1 MIPELG
7 HYALVLAFGLA
18 IVQGVVPFWGARCR
32 DPVLMRVAEPTAFT
46 QFALVAAAFVALA
59 WSHVASDFSVLNVFE
74 NSHSAQPLIYKI
86 AGVWGNHEGS
96 LLLWL
101 LLLLFFG
108 VLVSAL
114 GFDLPATLRA
124 DALSVQAWIAA
135 AFELLIL
142 STANPFARLSD
153 APFEGRELNPMLQ
166 DPGLAIH
173 PPLLYLGY
181 VGTAVTFSFAIA
193 ALVEGTVDVV
203 WARFVRPWVLI
214 AWMFLTIG
222 IAVGSYWAYYTL
234 GWGSFWFW
242 DPVENASLMPWLA
255 GTALLHSAIVL
266 EKRDALKVWTILL
279 AIITFS
285 LSLIGTFLER
295 SGVLVSVQAFAS
307 DPARGVFILAIV
319 TLLVGGGLALF
330 AWRAPVLRDG
340 GMFAPISREGTL
352 VLNNLFLVT
361 LCATVFVGTFY
372 PLGLEALTGQRISV
386 GEPFFRATF
395 VPLAI
400 PLLVSMSFGPLLP
413 WKRGDLFGAVQR
425 LAGALAIATIGIAAS
440 CAVER
445 RGPVLAP
452 FALGLALFV
461 MTAAVGDLVERV
473 GLFRSP
479 FGTAVRRAG
488 GLRPSAWGAM
498 LAHFGIGLG
507 LLGIVGDTQWGAER
521 VTTMKPGQTLSARHY
536 DLTFEGVWSQS
547 GPNYQEVA
555 GRFTVRRNGMPI
567 GVMTPSQRVY
577 PVHGTTTT
585 QAALLTR
592 GLSQLYLTLGEPD
605 PSGATVV
612 RLNHKPLVLLIWL
625 GTFVAALG
633 GALSLT
639 DQRAHVTARTR
650 ARMPSG
656 AQLAE

>member
-18 IVQGVVPFWGARCR
+18 VVQGGVPFWGARCR
-32 DPVLMRVAEPTAFT
+32 DPVLMRVAGPTALA
-46 QFALVAAAFVALA
+46 QFACATAAFVALA
-59 WSHVASDFSVLNVFE
+59 WSHMASDFSVLNVFE

-96 LLLWL
+96 LLLWVL
-101 LLLLFFG
+101 MLLFFG
-108 VLVSAL
+108 ALVAL
-114 GFDLPATLRA
+114 LGSNLPATLRA
-124 DALSVQAWIAA
+124 DVLSVQAWIAA

-142 STANPFARLSD
+142 STSNPFTRLSD
-153 APFEGRELNPMLQ
+153 APFEGRELNPILQ

-181 VGTAVTFSFAIA
+181 VGFAVSFSFAVA
-193 ALVEGTVDVV
+193 ALVEGTVDAV
-203 WARFVRPWVLI
+203 WARLVRPWVLV

-234 GWGSFWFW
+234 GWGGFWFW

-279 AIITFS
+279 AIMTFA
-285 LSLIGTFLER
+285 LAMIGTFLTR
-295 SGVLVSVQAFAS
+295 SGVLVSVHTFAS
-307 DPARGVFILAIV
+307 DPARGVFILAVV
-319 TLLVGGGLALF
+319 TLFIGGGLGLF
-330 AWRAPVLRDG
+330 AWRAPMLGAG

-361 LCATVFVGTFY
+361 LCGTVFVGTIY
-372 PLGLEALTGQRISV
+372 PLGLEALTGRRISV
-386 GEPFFRATF
+386 GAPFFQATF

-400 PLLVSMSFGPLLP
+400 PLLVAMSFGPLLP
-413 WKRGDLFGAVQR
+413 WKRGDLFGAAQR
-425 LAGALAIATIGIAAS
+425 LAGALAIAAIGIAAS
-440 CAVER
+440 CAIER

-461 MTAAVGDLVERV
+461 TTAAVADFIERV

-479 FGTAVRRAG
+479 FGIAVRRAG

-507 LLGIVGDTQWGAER
+507 LLGIVAETQWGVER
-521 VTTMKPGQTLSARHY
+521 VARMNPGETVSLRHY
-536 DLTFEGVWSQS
+536 DLTFDGTQAQP
-547 GPNYQEVA
+547 GPNYQELA
-555 GRFTVRRNGMPI
+555 GQFTVRRNGMVL
-567 GVMTPSQRVY
+567 GVMAPSQRVY
-577 PVHGTTTT
+577 QARGTATT

-592 GLSQLYLTLGEPD
+592 GLSQLYLSLAEPN
-605 PSGATVV
+605 PSGPSIV
-612 RLNHKPLVLLIWL
+612 RLYHKPLVLLIWI
-625 GTFVAALG
+625 GACIAVLG
-633 GALSLT
+633 GGLSLSDRRLRVASRT
-639 DQRAHVTARTR
+639 PART
-650 ARMPSG
+650 PPG
-656 AQLAE
+656 ALLAE